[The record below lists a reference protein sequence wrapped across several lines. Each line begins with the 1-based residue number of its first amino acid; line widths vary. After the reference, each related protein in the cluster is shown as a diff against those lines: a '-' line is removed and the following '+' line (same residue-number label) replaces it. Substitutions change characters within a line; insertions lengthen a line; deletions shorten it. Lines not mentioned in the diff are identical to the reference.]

1 MPKIDLNA
9 RIGHD
14 LRGVFWLEQNLL
26 SFQQAVGPGQVPR
39 RGVRRQ
45 RSYDEWAECIPH
57 VPNHDD
63 ISGDRVS
70 PGIDEDS
77 GDMLSSDIF
86 GMSSEGEAEVTS
98 GDGLSIDDAN
108 VESPPRQS
116 GIKTSVSLIKGS
128 SRKKKGRSGTIM
140 PASPVYHITVNLTVN
155 SPTPTKE
162 GYEDSYVT
170 ARIEEAVRRAVS
182 SVQEEERE

>member
-1 MPKIDLNA
+1 M
-9 RIGHD
+9 G
-14 LRGVFWLEQNLL
+14 GVYPL
-26 SFQQAVGPGQVPR
+26 
-39 RGVRRQ
+39 
-45 RSYDEWAECIPH
+45 

-77 GDMLSSDIF
+77 GDIVSSDLF

-116 GIKTSVSLIKGS
+116 DIKTSVSLIKGS
-128 SRKKKGRSGTIM
+128 SRKKKGRSGTPM
-140 PASPVYHITVNLTVN
+140 PASPAPVYHITVNLTVN

-162 GYEDSYVT
+162 GHEDSYVT